1 MIGIAAVRGSY
12 PHAVE
17 YGRESFMQTADYLK
31 ILKDK
36 IHSVVFATIDENG
49 LPDARVIDIML
60 VDSDS
65 LYFITAK
72 GKRFY
77 RQLMEQKFA
86 AISGMTDGNH
96 SSDKKAVS
104 IRGKIRNIG
113 NEKLEEVFAKNP
125 YMNEIYPS
133 IESRNVLEVFQ
144 MYEGQG
150 EYFDLSV
157 KPIYREPFYLGE
169 SHNTH
174 TNTHGF
180 YVTGNCN
187 QCGKCFSECPQSCI
201 DVTEGRVSVNQSHC
215 LHCGRCYEICP
226 KKAILKEG

>member
-1 MIGIAAVRGSY
+1 MIGIVAVRGSY

-104 IRGKIRNIG
+104 VRGKIRNIG

-201 DVTEGRVSVNQSHC
+201 DVTEGRVSINQSHC

>member
-1 MIGIAAVRGSY
+1 MR
-12 PHAVE
+12 
-17 YGRESFMQTADYLK
+17 TADYLK
-31 ILKDK
+31 ILKDE

-49 LPDARVIDIML
+49 LPDARVVDIML
-60 VDSDS
+60 IDSDS

-72 GKRFY
+72 GKAFY

-86 AISGMTDGNH
+86 AISGMTDGK
-96 SSDKKAVS
+96 SSLDKKAVS
-104 IRGKIRNIG
+104 VRGKIRNIG
-113 NEKLEEVFAKNP
+113 NKKLEEVFAENP

-133 IESRNVLEVFQ
+133 MESRNALEVFQ

-157 KPIYREPFYLGE
+157 KPIYRESFYLGGGYDA
-169 SHNTH
+169 H
-174 TNTHGF
+174 TNSYGF
-180 YVTGNCN
+180 YVTKNCD

-201 DVTEGRVSVNQSHC
+201 DVIEGTVTINQAHC

-226 KKAILKEG
+226 EKAILKRS

>member
-104 IRGKIRNIG
+104 VRGKIRNIG

-201 DVTEGRVSVNQSHC
+201 DVTEGRVSINQSHC